1 MGTEGNSGLRTGT
14 VSPIGIVFMVVATA
28 APLTAMATAM
38 PLAVGLGNGV
48 GAPGAY
54 LLVAAVLALFA
65 VGYSAMSAH
74 ITNAGAFYAYVT
86 AGLGRPLGMA
96 AGLVA
101 VLAYNVLVLYV
112 VGLVGYFSHQTFVD
126 ELGVDLPWWVFSA
139 VALTI
144 ALVVGIRGLELN
156 VRVLGFFLIV
166 ETALLMVFNV
176 ASLVQ
181 EGTSVLPT
189 ASFDPG
195 QVFSGSPGLAVLF
208 AVTCFI
214 GFEATA
220 IFGEEARDPRKTVP
234 RATYAAIAFVGTL
247 YVVTTWILV
256 GTNGGVDAGAIA
268 AKDPGMFTFDAISST
283 LGGWSTGLVSW
294 LLLTSLLAVLMALHN
309 MASRYLMAFG
319 REGVLPRALGRTH
332 PRFQTPYVAA
342 ITQAAVIALFAAVYV
357 IAGADPYLNLGSQT
371 AGVGTLAV
379 ICLMATC
386 SFSVPF
392 FFARRGPLRPWHH
405 VIAPVTAG
413 LALAFFAFLIVNNYA
428 LVSGSTSGLVN
439 RLPLLLLIVAAIGF
453 AVGLRRP
460 QRVPLDALEVPRA
473 SPVAPIAV
481 PHPEVPENV

>member
-1 MGTEGNSGLRTGT
+1 MGAEEQGRLRVGT

-28 APLTAMATAM
+28 APLTAMATAL

-54 LLVAAVLALFA
+54 LLVAAVLGLFA
-65 VGYSAMSAH
+65 VGYSAMSTQ

-112 VGLVGYFSHQTFVD
+112 VGLIGFFAHQTFLD
-126 ELGVDLPWWVFSA
+126 ELGVDLPWWLYA
-139 VALTI
+139 GLALTI

-156 VRVLGFFLIV
+156 VRVLGVLLIV
-166 ETALLMVFNV
+166 ETTLLLVFDV
-176 ASLVQ
+176 ASLLRD
-181 EGTSVLPT
+181 GGDVLPT
-189 ASFDPG
+189 AAFDPS
-195 QVFSGSPGLAVLF
+195 QVFSGSPGLALLF

-220 IFGEEARDPRKTVP
+220 IFGEEARDPRRTVP

-247 YVVTTWILV
+247 YVVTTWVMV
-256 GTNGGVDAGAIA
+256 GTNGGAEAGAVA
-268 AKDPGMFTFDAISST
+268 ARDPGVFTFDAFAIA
-283 LGGWSTGLVSW
+283 LGGWSRGLVSW

-319 REGVLPRALGRTH
+319 REGVLPHALGRTH
-332 PRFQTPYVAA
+332 PRFQTPHVAA
-342 ITQAAVIALFAAVYV
+342 LAQAGGTALLAAVYAL
-357 IAGADPYLNLGSQT
+357 AGADPYLNLGSQT

-379 ICLMATC
+379 ICLMAAC

-392 FFARRGPLRPWHH
+392 FFARRGRLRPWHH
-405 VIAPVTAG
+405 LIAPVAAG
-413 LALAFFAFLIVNNYA
+413 LALSFFAFLIVNNYA
-428 LVSGSTSGLVN
+428 LVSGSTSGVVN
-439 RLPLLLLIVAAIGF
+439 RLPLLLLVVAAVGF
-453 AVGLRRP
+453 AIGARRS
-460 QRVPLDALEVPRA
+460 QRTPLDALTAATPR
-473 SPVAPIAV
+473 
-481 PHPEVPENV
+481 PEVPEHA